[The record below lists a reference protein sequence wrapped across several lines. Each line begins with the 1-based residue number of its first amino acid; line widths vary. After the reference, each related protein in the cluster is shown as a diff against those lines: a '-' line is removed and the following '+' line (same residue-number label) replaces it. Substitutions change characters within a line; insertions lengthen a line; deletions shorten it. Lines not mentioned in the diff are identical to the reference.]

1 MSLIVYGDKIDD
13 ENNESVVL
21 QDPSSRSLVVM
32 NQESGEISLLRQIRG
47 PQNGSRR
54 KGGTGLISSY
64 FCPQCGS
71 EIGCGYN
78 FASSPPSTKKPSGSF
93 VHKNYFNLLEH
104 RSSQTQLP
112 SIESPS
118 AIPASLFTPG
128 YYQRFFKELSL
139 LGSGARGSVFK
150 VEHVL
155 MDNHLGVYAL
165 KKIHIGNNLSWLER
179 GMKEVKF
186 LSALTHSSVNLIT
199 YNHVWLEMDNASG
212 IVKARNGEEV
222 GPPESVPCV
231 FILQQFCCGGNLEEV
246 VLNKVFEKF
255 TDHESPEARKR
266 RFRLRRSANAHGSR
280 QLGLGTNQIL
290 SIIHDVASGLKELH
304 DLNIIHRDLKPSNCL
319 LLESYETGKEGYGD
333 KSFPTVVISDFGES
347 QLGGQPRSATGATG
361 TLEFTAPEVV
371 ITNSENL
378 SANLP
383 QFSFQSDMYSLGMVC
398 YFLVFGELP
407 FGCQQS
413 LPELKKNIKLLSIT
427 KEGLSQKHDDMKLHP
442 IDSAIFVLIEKL
454 LSRDA
459 LSRPTAGEVK
469 AEIAEIMDCLDDC
482 VSATF
487 DEKQELLSD
496 DESELQSIFGRQPE
510 EISAKSGLSCS
521 AIIDLANVA
530 TVLVAICFF
539 NEKSLIPCVCVALLA
554 LSLKVPPP
562 ARKLFLITELTLLIV
577 AHFAI

>member
-1 MSLIVYGDKIDD
+1 MSLIVYGDRIDD

-21 QDPSSRSLVVM
+21 QDPGSRSLVVM

-54 KGGTGLISSY
+54 KGSARLISSY

-71 EIGCGYN
+71 EIGTGYN
-78 FASSPPSTKKPSGSF
+78 FAPSTSTTKKPSGSF

-128 YYQRFFKELSL
+128 YYHRFFKELSL

-199 YNHVWLEMDNASG
+199 YNHVWLEMDKASG
-212 IVKARNGEEV
+212 IVKARDGQEV
-222 GPPESVPCV
+222 EPPESVPCV

-246 VLNKVFEKF
+246 VLNEVFEKF
-255 TDHESPEARKR
+255 TDHESPEARKK
-266 RFRLRRSANAHGSR
+266 RFKLRRSTNAHNSR
-280 QLGLGTNQIL
+280 LLGLTTCQIL
-290 SIIHDVASGLKELH
+290 SIVHDVASGLKELH

-319 LLESYETGKEGYGD
+319 LLESFESETERYGD

-361 TLEFTAPEVV
+361 TLEFSAPEVV
-371 ITNSENL
+371 ITNCEN
-378 SANLP
+378 SSVDLP

-407 FGCQQS
+407 FGGQQS
-413 LPELKKNIKLLSIT
+413 LLELKRNIKLLSVT
-427 KEGLSQKHDDMKLHP
+427 KEGLSKKHNDMKLRP
-442 IDSAIFVLIEKL
+442 IDTSIFALIEKL
-454 LSRDA
+454 LSPDA

-469 AEIAEIMDCLDDC
+469 AEIAETIDRLKDDMPPI
-482 VSATF
+482 F
-487 DEKQELLSD
+487 NEKQELLSD
-496 DESELQSIFGRQPE
+496 DESELQSIIAAQSEVIPAERR
-510 EISAKSGLSCS
+510 LSYNT
-521 AIIDLANVA
+521 ILDLANVA
-530 TVLVAICFF
+530 TVLAAVYLY
-539 NEKSLIPCVCVALLA
+539 NEKPFIPSAFVVLLA
-554 LSLKVPPP
+554 LSSRAPSPSRKV
-562 ARKLFLITELTLLIV
+562 FLITELTLLIV
-577 AHFAI
+577 MHFAL